1 VGMLAE
7 KVEQAASS
15 RHSPT
20 AMSGWIVPVTL
31 AAAETYGLYTVAE
44 PAHLTAAER
53 IPAYFGNVEWWC
65 PISATVAYLA
75 FCYFGSK
82 AMRARGKPLDESFM
96 KRCMMVYNFYQTFF
110 NVACIVL
117 CLRAHRQQGMSVWG
131 NYIIILLGGVA
142 NRAGGVYGSLD
153 ECGGGRRSPHER
165 GWHQRHGCG
174 RLLVRRGCFGAR
186 RVDRELKGFGRR
198 WCERAVKAVRREY
211 G

>member
-1 VGMLAE
+1 MLAE

-131 NYIIILLGGVA
+131 NYTDWGV
-142 NRAGGVYGSLD
+142 G
-153 ECGGGRRSPHER
+153 
-165 GWHQRHGCG
+165 
-174 RLLVRRGCFGAR
+174 
-186 RVDRELKGFGRR
+186 GFGVTRFIWMHYNNKYIELFDSVFMVLR
-198 WCERAVKAVRREY
+198 CKFDQLSFLHVYHHTLLIWSW
-211 G
+211 